1 MPIKNYTTKID
12 VFESLGEIQGA
23 LARNG
28 ARKIM
33 VDYDDR
39 GRPVGITFGLQT
51 VQGGMLR
58 DWILAQMAF
67 VEAGNVQVDEVFLP
81 YMTDGKGRTLY
92 QAYQHGQLMLGDG
105 QRREGSQC
113 EK

>member
-1 MPIKNYTTKID
+1 
-12 VFESLGEIQGA
+12 
-23 LARNG
+23 
-28 ARKIM
+28 M

-51 VQGGMLR
+51 AQGGMLFQLPANTPGVMAAFERQKIRPDAEQAERTAWRNIR

-67 VEAGNVQVDEVFLP
+67 VEAGNVHVDEVFLP

-92 QAYQHGQLMLGDG
+92 QVYQHGQLMLGDG
-105 QRREGSQC
+105 QRRE
-113 EK
+113 E

>member
-1 MPIKNYTTKID
+1 MEEY
-12 VFESLGEIQGA
+12 S
-23 LARNG
+23 R
-28 ARKIM
+28 
-33 VDYDDR
+33 
-39 GRPVGITFGLQT
+39 
-51 VQGGMLR
+51 
-58 DWILAQMAF
+58 F